1 MPLPQ
6 GGQAPQRSP
15 ILRVSFYL
23 RIHLLM
29 QNDQIRHGNTWGK
42 SCFSEVSHAIAFG
55 QVRRAVC
62 HRQLSFLL
70 HCALSCAVYYNCPC
84 LFVCLFVVPPYK
96 PAITLRAKLS
106 GAVYCYRSCS
116 CGFATGERAGGVCY
130 HDNSKLRA
138 SVFAKVDQTWSVG

>member
-84 LFVCLFVVPPYK
+84 LCVCLWFRLTSQLLHC
-96 PAITLRAKLS
+96 ALS
-106 GAVYCYRSCS
+106 LAAQCIVIGPVAV
-116 CGFATGERAGGVCY
+116 G
-130 HDNSKLRA
+130 LQRA
-138 SVFAKVDQTWSVG
+138 SGRAVSVTMITRNCVHQFSPKLTKLGL